1 MSVETTLPGK
11 SEDDL
16 IKGEGNASSVG
27 NLVVR
32 TSRLDVLLKLS
43 AFKPAR
49 AANVVQA
56 FADKLLGIAQ
66 PMRLCA

>member
-1 MSVETTLPGK
+1 M
-11 SEDDL
+11 
-16 IKGEGNASSVG
+16 GEGNASSVG

-56 FADKLLGIAQ
+56 FADKLLGISQ